1 MKFFELVVFDLMGN
15 CVNENKCCFFI
26 LYYVFMDKVY
36 KYKVYFEKIV
46 QNKFILE
53 LVKIYE

>member
-15 CVNENKCCFFI
+15 CINENKCCFFI

-46 QNKFILE
+46 
-53 LVKIYE
+53 